1 MVIKNNL
8 KSSSSCTSSSSSS
21 APSDIRKRSASAYAE
36 GEERQVSSTLDGEP
50 STPPPKRRS
59 IGDYASTTP
68 SSEMSSPSGNYKSE
82 KCCIT
87 VHPLIIEP
95 DDNLETQLFNIA
107 VEGSFHM

>member
-1 MVIKNNL
+1 MVIKNNS
-8 KSSSSCTSSSSSS
+8 KISSSCTSSSSS
-21 APSDIRKRSASAYAE
+21 APSDIRKRSASAYTE
-36 GEERQVSSTLDGEP
+36 GEERQESSTLDGEP
-50 STPPPKRRS
+50 STPPRPKRRS

-68 SSEMSSPSGNYKSE
+68 SSEISSPSGNYKSE

-95 DDNLETQLFNIA
+95 DDNLETQLFNVA